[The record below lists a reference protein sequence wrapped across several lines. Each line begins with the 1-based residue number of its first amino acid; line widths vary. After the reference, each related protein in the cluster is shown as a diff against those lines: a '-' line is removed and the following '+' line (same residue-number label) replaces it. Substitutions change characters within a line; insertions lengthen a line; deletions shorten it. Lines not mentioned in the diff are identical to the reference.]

1 MFFSGDTD
9 MPRVSNAVVMIAIMY
24 LCVMTLITMMVMLMM
39 MMIMVSVKV
48 SIIESNEAGSTT
60 ALGLSGLAS
69 GGDSESGVESVKQ
82 GMNQPN
88 FCWC

>member
-9 MPRVSNAVVMIAIMY
+9 MPRVSNAVVMTAIMY
-24 LCVMTLITMMVMLMM
+24 LCVITMMVMLMM

-48 SIIESNEAGSTT
+48 SIIESNEAGSAT